1 MDAPP
6 RTYALRRPPA
16 FVRPLVDRAT
26 ERRRDEAWL
35 AAAWRDSGTRVLVVA
50 DGRAPVR
57 AGSLVLVPP
66 DEAPEGDV
74 FLLGVDG
81 DGVAYFAVHVDG
93 QHPDPDAATLR
104 EAGPRLSDVDGALM
118 AHAVALANWHA
129 AHRPCS
135 RCGAPTEVQEA
146 GHVRKCPVDGSEHYP
161 RTDPVVIVLVV
172 DENDRCLLGRQP
184 TWPPGRFSTLA
195 GFVEPGETPEQAVVR
210 EVHEETRIAVQSC
223 TYAGS
228 QPWPFPSSLMLGY
241 YAQAPGVPP
250 RPDGDEISDA
260 RWFTRAELA
269 DALRSGEVRLP
280 PSVAIS
286 HRLIEGWYGTDL

>member
-1 MDAPP
+1 ARARRRLGARAAGRGPGRRCLP
-6 RTYALRRPPA
+6 TRRGRRRGGVLRRPC
-16 FVRPLVDRAT
+16 
-26 ERRRDEAWL
+26 
-35 AAAWRDSGTRVLVVA
+35 
-50 DGRAPVR
+50 GRAAPGPGGGDAAGCGAMAQRRGRRPDGACVR
-57 AGSLVLVPP
+57 DGLLARG
-66 DEAPEGDV
+66 APA
-74 FLLGVDG
+74 LLG
-81 DGVAYFAVHVDG
+81 
-93 QHPDPDAATLR
+93 
-104 EAGPRLSDVDGALM
+104 
-118 AHAVALANWHA
+118 
-129 AHRPCS
+129 S
-135 RCGAPTEVQEA
+135 RCGAPKEVQEA

-161 RTDPVVIVLVV
+161 RTDPLVIVLVV

-228 QPWPFPSSLMLGY
+228 QPWPCPSSLMLGY

-286 HRLIEGWYGTDL
+286 HRLIEGWY